1 MIAPVV
7 ESDARVTLLGGAGFD
22 PGVLRACLGLAPG
35 LVAADGAARDALAAG
50 LVPDAVI
57 GDFDSLDADT
67 RAWLPADRL
76 HHVPEQDTTDFE
88 KALSRI
94 RAPLVLAVGFT
105 GRRLDHELAVYNAL
119 VRCPGRPCIV
129 VGAEDI
135 CFLAPPGLALDVAKG
150 TRVSLF
156 PLARVTGRDTGLLWP
171 IEGLVFAPDGR
182 VGTSNVAQG
191 PVTLA
196 FDAPGMLVI
205 LPRTELGA
213 AIAGLEQ
220 PASG

>member
-22 PGVLRACLGLAPG
+22 PAVLRACLSLAPG

-50 LVPDAVI
+50 FVPDAVI
-57 GDFDSLDADT
+57 GDFDSLDPDT
-67 RAWLPADRL
+67 RARLPADRL

-105 GRRLDHELAVYNAL
+105 GRRLDHELAVYNTL
-119 VRCPGRPCIV
+119 VRLGGPRCIV

-135 CFLAPPGLALDVAKG
+135 CFPAPPELALDVAEG

-156 PLARVTGRDTGLLWP
+156 PLARVTGRDSGLRWP
-171 IEGLVFAPDGR
+171 IQGLVFAPDGR
-182 VGTSNVAQG
+182 VGTSNMATG
-191 PVTLA
+191 PVRLA
-196 FDAPGMLVI
+196 FEAPGMLVI
-205 LPRTELGA
+205 LPRSELAA
-213 AIAGLEQ
+213 AIAGLER